1 MHQGPSSPS
10 QSSSSTPVMSEP
22 TSSLTISA
30 TSSTSS
36 STTACIPSPEPFS
49 LSQHAPSRTAYTA
62 MTRLPSVATLEQLEE
77 LAPFIS
83 LKIKECLSNIYFHV
97 VHRDGDSLAVFFHH
111 LAATVMYENYSTEL
125 INNAN
130 HAVKAAGIVN
140 MINKTLSEIQS
151 SKNNSNTHANQK
163 EILSSFETMI
173 IMHRNILIE
182 ALKGASAE
190 VKAHIKAHQNLD
202 VDASQITPLS
212 PQKHDIIIRQFPA
225 TPSPQK
231 GKGTPKK
238 LTDQDRVSI
247 GKLKPVRP
255 LVFES
260 SSEEEDSSSNQSPGS
275 LDSDSSDSEDSLD
288 AFLMGQANKRF
299 TPYFGA
305 MNLSSSHVSV
315 SVTFSGSDSDSDSA
329 PNSDIESDN
338 PSSPVKERTLT
349 KK

>member
-1 MHQGPSSPS
+1 MYQGPSSSS
-10 QSSSSTPVMSEP
+10 QSSMPTPVATP
-22 TSSLTISA
+22 PPSLTVSAATSA
-30 TSSTSS
+30 TSSFS
-36 STTACIPSPEPFS
+36 AAYIPSPVPFS

-62 MTRLPSVATLEQLEE
+62 MTRMPSVATLEQLEE

-83 LKIKECLSNIYFHV
+83 LVIKECLSNIYFHV

-111 LAATVMYENYSTEL
+111 LAATVMYETYSTEL

-140 MINKTLSEIQS
+140 MIDKALNEIQS
-151 SKNNSNTHANQK
+151 SKKNSHTNANQK
-163 EILSSFETMI
+163 QILLSFETMI

-182 ALKGASAE
+182 ALKGVAAE

-238 LTDQDRVSI
+238 LSEQDRVSI

-260 SSEEEDSSSNQSPGS
+260 SSEEEDSSSSQSPES
-275 LDSDSSDSEDSLD
+275 LDSDSNDSEDSLD
-288 AFLMGQANKRF
+288 AFLMGEANKTF
-299 TPYFGA
+299 TPYFGG
-305 MNLSSSHVSV
+305 MNLGSSNVSV
-315 SVTFSGSDSDSDSA
+315 SFSDSDSA
-329 PNSDIESDN
+329 PNSDIESDE
-338 PSSPVKERTLT
+338 PSSPVMQRKLT